1 MLALLA
7 EKRNFV
13 SSPGRFF
20 GTCRND
26 GSLFSAGRLPPL
38 QKMAESIQRPAAR
51 LSVDDDALAHR
62 GLSRSSSVDNL
73 LAQRLVA
80 HTPAK
85 LVPDS
90 APTVK
95 PSPESAPTA
104 KPSSESALA
113 QKVLERWTSPEKK
126 RQQQQ
131 QHQPQTFEQLHVW
144 LAGLSGWLTGR
155 ARSQPDPT
163 GAGAPE
169 DEDRVLSSV
178 EHILADIRSRKTPA
192 RRSPAWPSPT
202 TAHAQTARE
211 FSSSTAL
218 VALDDDAITPVRRWT
233 IAGRHVGEVL
243 KGSRT
248 ERVYFNDDGS
258 IYYTNHY
265 PIKPELPE
273 YQVLEQ
279 GASAAEPGK
288 VIAPKIKHG
297 PRVGFANDYPHA
309 TSLIELDPHNT
320 WYKGSPRGP
329 LGLKFSGTSE
339 GAGLLE
345 DHATGLAIVEA
356 ASATGGSGGYLTVD
370 SHGFVVDRRMAG
382 SVMMLTPSAP
392 YGTSTGAVSIF
403 EVEREAAR
411 AARRAERAAKEAHDL
426 LLTQLLEQVVAELA
440 AEILLDEYVLV
451 LEHVRAHNVPCADL
465 VSGSDP
471 YLVVSLLGCEHLDL
485 SGRSPPAG
493 VVIASASAEGSSS
506 HRSDKAS
513 TPKGGKKGAQGGA

>member
-1 MLALLA
+1 VQFAEKDKGALEGGKNDAEALLA
-7 EKRNFV
+7 KERAL
-13 SSPGRFF
+13 R
-20 GTCRND
+20 
-26 GSLFSAGRLPPL
+26 
-38 QKMAESIQRPAAR
+38 AA
-51 LSVDDDALAHR
+51 
-62 GLSRSSSVDNL
+62 N
-73 LAQRLVA
+73 
-80 HTPAK
+80 
-85 LVPDS
+85 
-90 APTVK
+90 
-95 PSPESAPTA
+95 
-104 KPSSESALA
+104 SALA
-113 QKVLERWTSPEKK
+113 QKVLERWTSPGKK

-131 QHQPQTFEQLHVW
+131 QHQQQTFEHLHVW

-192 RRSPAWPSPT
+192 RRSPVWPSP

-233 IAGRHVGEVL
+233 VAGRHVGEVL
-243 KGSRT
+243 RGSRT

-273 YQVLEQ
+273 YEVLEQ

-309 TSLIELDPHNT
+309 TKLIELDPHNA

-329 LGLKFSGTSE
+329 LGIKFSGASE

-356 ASATGGSGGYLTVD
+356 ASATGGGRLPGLRTTPAPP
-370 SHGFVVDRRMAG
+370 GAP
-382 SVMMLTPSAP
+382 SVRERNHTPPGALAP
-392 YGTSTGAVSIF
+392 NHSRTL
-403 EVEREAAR
+403 R
-411 AARRAERAAKEAHDL
+411 
-426 LLTQLLEQVVAELA
+426 
-440 AEILLDEYVLV
+440 
-451 LEHVRAHNVPCADL
+451 P
-465 VSGSDP
+465 
-471 YLVVSLLGCEHLDL
+471 
-485 SGRSPPAG
+485 
-493 VVIASASAEGSSS
+493 SSS
-506 HRSDKAS
+506 CRFTRPSS
-513 TPKGGKKGAQGGA
+513 RPG